1 MSTAILS
8 EVLRAEQ
15 RIRPHIRETPLD
27 PSPILSELGGANVWV
42 KLENLQYTG
51 SFKLR
56 GATNKVLSLTA
67 EERAAGVVTASSGN
81 HGAAVAYSL
90 QKLGASGT
98 IFVPEIVSPAKET
111 MIRRYGAQIRKI
123 GNDSAISE
131 AEARI
136 YAEKQG
142 LVYISPYNDPQVIG
156 GQGTIG
162 VEIGRQLRPQPL
174 PSPPLLREGTVTG
187 DVTNVDLSVTIP
199 SLRVPSGRGGLGRGP
214 AVFIS
219 LGGGGLISGIA
230 TYLKTLDPTV
240 QIIACSPTNSAVM
253 QHSVA
258 AGRIIDEESLDTLS
272 DGTAGGVEPGAITFE
287 LVRDLVDSYV
297 DVAEDEIAAAMRLFM
312 EHHHM
317 MIEGSAGVAIAGYLR
332 LKEQFVG
339 RDVVIVICG
348 ANISLAKLTTVL
360 TK

>member
-1 MSTAILS
+1 MSSDAILN
-8 EVLRAEQ
+8 EILRAEQ
-15 RIRPHIRETPLD
+15 RIRPHVRQTPLD
-27 PSPILSELGGANVWV
+27 PSPILSESGAANVFV

-81 HGAAVAYSL
+81 HGAAVSYSL

-98 IFVPEIVSPAKET
+98 IFVPETVSPAKEA
-111 MIRRYGAQIRKI
+111 MIRRYGAQIYKV

-131 AEARI
+131 MAAIR
-136 YAEKQG
+136 YAQEHG

-162 VEIGRQLRPQPL
+162 VEIARQLPAAPH
-174 PSPPLLREGTVTG
+174 PTAPTG
-187 DVTNVDLSVTIP
+187 K
-199 SLRVPSGRGGLGRGP
+199 GAGLV
-214 AVFIS
+214 AFVS

-230 TYLKTLDPTV
+230 TYLKALDPTV
-240 QIIACSPTNSAVM
+240 QIVACSPTNSAVM

-258 AGRIIDEESLDTLS
+258 AGQIIEEESLDTLS
-272 DGTAGGVEPGAITFE
+272 DGTAGGVEPGAMTFA
-287 LVRDLVDSYV
+287 LVRDLVDRYV
-297 DVAEDEIAAAMRLFM
+297 DVSEAEIIAAMRLFM

-317 MIEGSAGVAIAGYLR
+317 MIEGAAGVAIAGYLQ
-332 LKEQFVG
+332 LKEQFAG
-339 RDVVIVICG
+339 HDVVIVLCG
-348 ANISLAKLTTVL
+348 ANISMTRLKSVL
-360 TK
+360 M

>member
-1 MSTAILS
+1 MSTAILQ
-8 EVLRAEQ
+8 EILRAEQ

-27 PSPILSELGGANVWV
+27 PSSILSELGRANVLV

-56 GATNKVLSLTA
+56 GATNKVLSLS
-67 EERAAGVVTASSGN
+67 EEQRAAGVVTASSGN

-90 QKLGASGT
+90 QKLRASGT
-98 IFVPEIVSPAKET
+98 IFVPEIVSPAKEA

-123 GNDSAISE
+123 GHDSAISE
-131 AEARI
+131 LEARR
-136 YAEKQG
+136 YAEEQG
-142 LVYISPYNDPQVIG
+142 LVYISPYNDAQVIG

-162 VEIGRQLRPQPL
+162 IELARQLGPYQPH
-174 PSPPLLREGTVTG
+174 PNPFQREGTVTEST
-187 DVTNVDLSVTIP
+187 TNITRPVPVP
-199 SLRVPSGRGGLGRGP
+199 SLSRGGLGWG

-230 TYLKTLDPTV
+230 TYLKALDPKI

-253 QHSVA
+253 QHSIA
-258 AGRIIDEESLDTLS
+258 AGHILDEESLDTLS
-272 DGTAGGVEPGAITFE
+272 DGTAGGVEAGALTFD
-287 LVRDLVDSYV
+287 LVRDLVDAYV
-297 DVAEDEIAAAMRLFM
+297 DVSEEEIAAAMRLFM

-317 MIEGSAGVAIAGYLR
+317 LIEGSAGVALAGYLR

-339 RDVVIVICG
+339 QNVAIVLCG
-348 ANISLAKLTTVL
+348 ANISMQRLRSIL
-360 TK
+360 